1 MRDSTPGTL
10 ARDAAYDAVEITLT
24 TSEASCHG
32 DGHALQLIMYVYDAE
47 LELGHYSDAMVGNTI
62 MWIP

>member
-1 MRDSTPGTL
+1 MHGNTPGTL
-10 ARDAAYDAVEITLT
+10 ARDGAYDSVEITLT

-32 DGHALQLIMYVYDAE
+32 DGHALQMIMYVCDAE
-47 LELGHYSDAMVGNTI
+47 LELVHYGDAMVGNTI